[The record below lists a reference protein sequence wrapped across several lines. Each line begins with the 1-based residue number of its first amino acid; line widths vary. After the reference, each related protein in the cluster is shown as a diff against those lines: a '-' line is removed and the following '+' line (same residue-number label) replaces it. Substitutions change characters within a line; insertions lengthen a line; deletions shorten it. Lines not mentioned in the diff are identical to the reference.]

1 MESIKELRR
10 ICQEPKGKEPWYI
23 TNVRRRASIYITK
36 LFLKLGIT
44 ANQTTFI
51 SIVIGVVGV
60 ILFAFGNY
68 WYTLSAVFLLHI
80 SSILDCTDGE
90 IARYRG
96 PSPVGAFFDSLF
108 HDIMY
113 GLTFVGISFGVY
125 QNYPNILVFAL
136 GFSASVFKMLHRLTS
151 VKKGYYVKKLED
163 TPYKPKKESGEPVR
177 SPLIKFLSSPV
188 IKKPVFYVYSLNAF
202 GQTLPL
208 LLIAAIFDLM
218 PILLLF
224 YGIFIPLVWFVSLYT
239 AYRDLRIY
247 S

>member
-1 MESIKELRR
+1 MVESIKELKR
-10 ICQEPKGKEPWYI
+10 ICREPGKKETWYVR
-23 TNVRRRASIYITK
+23 NVRRRASIYITK

-51 SIVIGVVGV
+51 SIVIGVISVV
-60 ILFAFGNY
+60 LFAFGNY

-96 PSPVGAFFDSLF
+96 ASPVGAFFDSLF

-113 GLTFVGISFGVY
+113 GLLFVGISFGVY
-125 QNYPNILVFAL
+125 QNYPNTLVFAL

-151 VKKGYYVKKLED
+151 VKKSYYVKKLED
-163 TPYKPKKESGEPVR
+163 TPYKPKKENKEPAR
-177 SPLIKFLSSPV
+177 SLLIKFLSSPL

-224 YGIFIPLVWFVSLYT
+224 YGIFMPLVWFVSLYT
-239 AYRDLRIY
+239 AYQTLRI
-247 S
+247 